1 MGCEQVQPYPETGEI
16 SDFTLCRFLLA
27 RLTFDTLVGHKTLK
41 AIKGTLDKLSKG
53 AGSLD
58 SAYDDAMKRIEEQDS
73 DDRDLAKKT
82 LLWMSQGQRS
92 LSAAEMQQA
101 VAIELG
107 ESDLDPDN
115 TVDCDDIISACT
127 VLVTRDRDSLDR
139 DILRLVHYT
148 TQEYLERTK
157 TKYFPKA
164 QEDLASSCLTYLLFD
179 VFSGA
184 LCLDGRHGVRSNDF
198 VTGVGTETTE
208 FFCFGC
214 KQCWNAEQHER
225 GYWEVDDYRK
235 DPCSDLRS
243 KQYPFYEYAVWYWGH
258 HVENFDDEAIR
269 ILTKTFLDDTRR
281 VSGVFHH
288 YSHDR
293 VYPYDSVRLDP
304 SQT

>member
-1 MGCEQVQPYPETGEI
+1 MECKQTSACSGIGPI

-58 SAYDDAMKRIEEQDS
+58 SAYDDAIKRIEDQGS

-82 LLWMSQGQRS
+82 LLWISQSQRS
-92 LSAAEMQQA
+92 LSVAEMQQA

-115 TVDCDDIISACT
+115 TVDCDDIISACAG
-127 VLVTRDRDSLDR
+127 LVTRGRDSGAR

-157 TKYFPKA
+157 TKYFPTA
-164 QEDLASSCLTYLLFD
+164 QEYLASSCLTYLLLD

-184 LCLDGRHGVRSNDF
+184 VCPTLHDGDLSDDSG
-198 VTGVGTETTE
+198 TGGGNEATKVFCIGCENCWSRYLRTE
-208 FFCFGC
+208 
-214 KQCWNAEQHER
+214 R
-225 GYWEVDDYRK
+225 
-235 DPCSDLRS
+235 
-243 KQYPFYEYAVWYWGH
+243 YPFYDYAAQHWQQ
-258 HVENFDDEAIR
+258 HVENCDNKAIQ
-269 ILTKTFLDDTRR
+269 I
-281 VSGVFHH
+281 
-288 YSHDR
+288 
-293 VYPYDSVRLDP
+293 
-304 SQT
+304 